1 MFNDPREEGIG
12 PVKLFHCRDNDC
24 NVKIFPKELGNVPLK
39 LLYDTWN
46 SFNVF
51 IPTIEDGN
59 VPVKKLAYRDR
70 NRKPGAVVGG
80 VTAGGE

>member
-1 MFNDPREEGIG
+1 M
-12 PVKLFHCRDNDC
+12 KLFHWRDNDC
-24 NVKIFPKELGNVPLK
+24 SVKIFPKELGNVPLK